1 MVALPEKVIENIHTL
16 KGQARAVLA
25 TVSDAGVPNVVPVG
39 AVIVKDP
46 ETILIGDNFFKKTAE
61 NMRRPNCNVAVTS
74 WIGVKGYQVKGT
86 GNYVTDGPDY
96 ETMKQAIKAF
106 NPNLPVKGCLVMK
119 VTEVFDVAPGPSAG
133 EKIA

>member
-1 MVALPEKVIENIHTL
+1 MVALPEKVIENFNTL
-16 KGQARAVLA
+16 KGYARAVLA

-39 AVIVKDP
+39 ALMVKDP

-61 NMRRPNCNVAVTS
+61 NVRRPNCHVAVTS
-74 WIGVKGYQVKGT
+74 WIDREGYQVKGT

-96 ETMKQAIKAF
+96 EMMKQYIKAI
-106 NPNLPVKGCLVMK
+106 NEILPAKGCLVMK

-133 EKIA
+133 EKIV